1 MIIYWSMIAWVPL
14 MYFIYCLKE
23 RESTPISIS
32 APTSEYAIVVKKV
45 PIIFAILIFGYF
57 IFWAGERWYVADTTQ
72 YISTYE
78 SIPLD
83 FSAAWSS
90 IEWKGSKAP
99 LFDAIQVIFKCF
111 ISSDCTAF
119 LMFVSTV
126 SGVAVMIPL
135 RKYSVDFF
143 YSSYLFMTL
152 LTFSWMF
159 NGMRQFICVS
169 ILFLCS
175 DLIKNG
181 KWVSYI
187 IAVIILSYIHMTAV
201 LMIPVYFV
209 ARAKPWKTRTFI
221 FLIAIILISVFSG
234 KIFGS
239 VDNLLSD
246 TAYVNSVSQFESDDG
261 VNPLRSALFAIPPV
275 LAFVNRDKLECFY
288 KQFPIIP
295 ICINMSVIACGLY
308 FVGIFTSGVLIGRLP
323 VYAEVY
329 DLILIPFLIESCFNE
344 RNKLIAKAATI
355 IVTLAYFYLLWGGN
369 SYHSHITGL
378 V

>member
-1 MIIYWSMIAWVPL
+1 MIAWVSL

-32 APTSEYAIVVKKV
+32 APTSEYIIVVVKKV

-83 FSAAWSS
+83 FSTAWSS
-90 IEWKGSKAP
+90 IDWKGSKAP

-119 LMFVSTV
+119 LMFVSIV
-126 SGVAVMIPL
+126 SGIAIMIPL

-175 DLIKNG
+175 DWIKSG
-181 KWVSYI
+181 KWIPYI

-221 FLIAIILISVFSG
+221 FLIAIILISIFSG
-234 KIFGS
+234 KFFGS

-246 TAYVNSVSQFESDDG
+246 TAYANSVSQFESDDG
-261 VNPLRSALFAIPPV
+261 VNPLRSILFAIPPA
-275 LAFVNRDKLECFY
+275 LAFINRDKLEYCY

-308 FVGIFTSGVLIGRLP
+308 FIGIFTSGVLIGRLP

-369 SYHSHITGL
+369 SYHSLITGS